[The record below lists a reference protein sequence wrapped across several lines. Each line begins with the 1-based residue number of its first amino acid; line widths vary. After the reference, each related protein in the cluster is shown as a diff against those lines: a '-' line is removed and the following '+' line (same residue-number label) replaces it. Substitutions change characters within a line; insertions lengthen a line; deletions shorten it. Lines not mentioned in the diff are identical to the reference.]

1 MSTMQVIE
9 IFKKIFQYADCR
21 EDERFRSDE
30 LRVALEASELQCR
43 QMAERN
49 YQLLADNHKYIDE
62 VNKVQVEK
70 MRQMEQEKAEAVQLA
85 VDIRDQLKDLRER

>member
-1 MSTMQVIE
+1 
-9 IFKKIFQYADCR
+9 
-21 EDERFRSDE
+21 
-30 LRVALEASELQCR
+30 
-43 QMAERN
+43 MAERN